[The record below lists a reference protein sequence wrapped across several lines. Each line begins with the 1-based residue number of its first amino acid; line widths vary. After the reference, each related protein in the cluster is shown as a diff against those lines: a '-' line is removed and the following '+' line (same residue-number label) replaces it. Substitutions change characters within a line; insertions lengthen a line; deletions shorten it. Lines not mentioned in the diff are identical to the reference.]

1 MMSPTVFRE
10 GEFRFY
16 FFSREEPR
24 CHVHV
29 FCPDGEAKFWLDP
42 KIELAQNYGMNDRQL
57 RVTQRLI
64 EEHQDGIRDAWR
76 KHFPS

>member
-16 FFSREEPR
+16 FFSREGPR
-24 CHVHV
+24 RHVHV

-42 KIELAQNYGMNDRQL
+42 KIELAQNYGMNDR
-57 RVTQRLI
+57 
-64 EEHQDGIRDAWR
+64 
-76 KHFPS
+76 

>member
-1 MMSPTVFRE
+1 MSPTVFRE

-29 FCPDGEAKFWLDP
+29 LCSDGEAKFWLEP
-42 KIELAQNYGMNDRQL
+42 VIELAQNFGMSERQL
-57 RVTQRLI
+57 RAARGLI
-64 EEHQDGIRDAWR
+64 EEHQDDIRNAWR
-76 KHFPS
+76 KHFGS